1 MWERCGPCALDYFAL
16 RSAVDWNP
24 GRRAGSVP
32 TPSGAYSPG
41 GPSGGTGRAHI
52 HGLGVMRQSADTSQN
67 AVSIDLASAS
77 DAAQEIRDEVSAT
90 YGGALAEERL
100 PRERGLVLWPGR
112 WNFWNDGSIAAGI
125 IRTMVENG
133 SSGEADPR
141 IARLESRSE
150 SLVVPKRLAPKP

>member
-1 MWERCGPCALDYFAL
+1 M
-16 RSAVDWNP
+16 
-24 GRRAGSVP
+24 
-32 TPSGAYSPG
+32 
-41 GPSGGTGRAHI
+41 
-52 HGLGVMRQSADTSQN
+52 HGLGVLRQSADTSQN

-125 IRTMVENG
+125 IRTMVEKGLLVRLTRESSHG
-133 SSGEADPR
+133 SNHGRSHWSYPSDLPQSHS
-141 IARLESRSE
+141 RLCRSTKNLMLGSPAP
-150 SLVVPKRLAPKP
+150 SLLTCPHNEDMETKRTPSTRKRPSSAVVSHK